1 LVPNG
6 LFVSIAVAY
15 ALGAIRILRFGALV
29 QQSNAIESLSHVDV
43 LCLDKTGTL
52 TANRLAVES
61 VAGLDGATEDE
72 LVAALTILAASATV
86 HTKTTAAIATRWPAS
101 PHPLVSEIPFSSARK
116 WSACAFAGGDVP
128 GIVAIGAAPFLRDYL
143 RLDAA
148 GALVGWDEL
157 VRVSTEW

>member
-1 LVPNG
+1 
-6 LFVSIAVAY
+6 
-15 ALGAIRILRFGALV
+15 
-29 QQSNAIESLSHVDV
+29 
-43 LCLDKTGTL
+43 
-52 TANRLAVES
+52 
-61 VAGLDGATEDE
+61 
-72 LVAALTILAASATV
+72 ASATV
-86 HTKTTAAIATRWPAS
+86 HTKTTEAIATRWPAS

-157 VRVSTEW
+157 VRVSTECPGPGLRSLLAPPHPAPAPRPPFDDDATAKLPAGMRALGLIALRDELRGEAADTLGRFIGAGVAVKIISGDDP